1 MLAEGEIMT
10 AESTASTTLTLP
22 VLPLDDEVVL
32 PGMVVPLDLSDAEV
46 RAAVE
51 AAQSA
56 VTSEASGGKPRV
68 LLVPRID
75 GAYAAIGTLGRIE
88 QVGRLSDGD
97 PGALIRGLGRVRIG
111 SGTTGPGAALWVEGT
126 PVEETVPDPLPG
138 SVGELVT
145 AYKALATSWLRKRG
159 AWQVVDRV
167 TGIDDVPTLADNAGY
182 LPFLTGEQKRQLLET
197 TDPVARLKYAT
208 DVLRSH
214 LAEQD
219 VAESLAKEV
228 QEGVDKQQ
236 REFLL
241 RRQLEAVRKE
251 LAQLNGDPED
261 EGDDYRARVEA
272 ADLPAEVRKAALKE
286 VEKLE
291 RASDQSPEGSWIRTW
306 LDTVLELPWNERT
319 EDAYDIAGAKRV
331 LDADHAGLEDVK
343 ERITEYLAVRKRR
356 AERGPGPESA
366 GASGRRAGGAVL
378 ALVGPPGVGKTSL
391 GESVARAMGRTF
403 VRVALGGIRDEA
415 EIRGHRRTYVGALPG
430 RIVRAIKEAG
440 SMNPVVLLDEID
452 KVGSDYRGDPSA
464 ALLEVLDPAQNH
476 TFRDHY
482 LEVELDLSDVVFLA
496 TANVLEAIPAP
507 LLDRMELVRLD
518 GYTEDE
524 KVVIA
529 RDHLLPRQLERAGL
543 APGEVAVTDDAL
555 RKLAGEYTREAGVRD
570 LERSVARLLRKVAA
584 QHELGERELPFTVA
598 PDGLRPLIG
607 RPHHVPESA
616 QDPAERRTAVP
627 GVVTGLAVTG
637 AGGDVLY
644 VEASLADAETG
655 ASGLTLTGQLGDVMK
670 ESAHIALSFLRSHG
684 AELELPVGDLKERGV
699 HLHVPAGAVPKDGP
713 SAGITMTTA
722 LASLL
727 SGRPVRPDVAMT
739 GEVSLTGRVLP
750 IGGVKQ
756 KLLAA
761 HRAGLTTVILPQ
773 RNAPDLDDV
782 PAEVL
787 EALDVHPVADVRQVL
802 ELALTPAANGARPV
816 VPVAA

>member
-1 MLAEGEIMT
+1 M
-10 AESTASTTLTLP
+10 ASTSTPLTLP

-32 PGMVVPLDLSDAEV
+32 PGMVVPLDLNDTEV

-51 AAQSA
+51 AAQAAARS
-56 VTSEASGGKPRV
+56 SGDSKPKV

-75 GAYAAIGTLGRIE
+75 GTYANIGVLGTVE
-88 QVGRLSDGD
+88 QVGRLADGD
-97 PGALIRGLGRVRIG
+97 PGALIRGRDRVRIG
-111 SGTTGPGAALWVEGT
+111 AGTTGPGAALWVEGLT
-126 PVEETVPDPLPG
+126 VEETVPEPLPG
-138 SVGELVT
+138 AVTELVKE
-145 AYKALATSWLRKRG
+145 YKALATNWLKKRG

-167 TGIDDVPTLADNAGY
+167 QQIEGVSALADNSGY
-182 LPFLTGEQKRQLLET
+182 SPFLTTAQKVELLET
-197 TDPVARLKYAT
+197 ADPVERLKLAT
-208 DVLRSH
+208 AQLREH

-219 VAESLAKEV
+219 VAETIAKDV

-251 LAQLNGDPED
+251 LRELNGDSKDAAEAS
-261 EGDDYRARVEA
+261 DDYRARVEA
-272 ADLPAEVRKAALKE
+272 ADLPENVREAALKE
-286 VEKLE
+286 VDKLE
-291 RASDQSPEGSWIRTW
+291 RSSDQSPEGSWIRTW

-319 EDAYDIAGAKRV
+319 EDAYDIKGAREV
-331 LDADHAGLEDVK
+331 LDAEHFGLDDVK

-356 AERGPGPESA
+356 ADRGLGVV
-366 GASGRRAGGAVL
+366 GGRRGGAVL

-391 GESVARAMGRTF
+391 GESVAHAMGRKF
-403 VRVALGGIRDEA
+403 VRVALGGVRDEA

-430 RIVRAIKEAG
+430 RIVRAVKEAG

-452 KVGSDYRGDPSA
+452 KVGSDFRGDPAA

-496 TANVLEAIPAP
+496 TANVLEAIPEA
-507 LLDRMELVRLD
+507 LLDRMDLVRLD

-529 RDHLLPRQLERAGL
+529 RDHLLPRQLDRAGL
-543 APGEVAVTDDAL
+543 AEDEVVIDEEAL
-555 RKLAGEYTREAGVRD
+555 RKLAGEYTREAGVRN
-570 LERSVARLLRKVAA
+570 LERAVTRVLRKVAA
-584 QHELGERELPFTVA
+584 QHELGERELPFTVT
-598 PDGLRPLIG
+598 PDDLRGLVG

-627 GVVTGLAVTG
+627 GVATGLAVTG
-637 AGGDVLY
+637 AGGDVLF
-644 VEASLADAETG
+644 VEASLADPETG

-670 ESAHIALSFLRSHG
+670 ESAQIALSFLRSHG
-684 AELELPVGDLKERGV
+684 AELELPVGDLKDRGA
-699 HLHVPAGAVPKDGP
+699 HIHFPAGAVPKDGP
-713 SAGITMTTA
+713 SAGVTMTTA

-727 SGRPVRPDVAMT
+727 SGRLVRTDVAMT

-761 HRAGLTTVILPQ
+761 HRAGITTVIIPK
-773 RNAPDLDDV
+773 RNEADLDDV

-787 EALDVHPVADVRQVL
+787 EKLDVHPVTDVRQVL
-802 ELALTPAANGARPV
+802 ELALAPAGLE

>member
-1 MLAEGEIMT
+1 M
-10 AESTASTTLTLP
+10 ASTSTSLTLP

-56 VTSEASGGKPRV
+56 ADEGDKPKV
-68 LLVPRID
+68 LLVPRVE
-75 GAYAAIGTLGRIE
+75 GTYAAIGTLGRIE
-88 QVGRLSDGD
+88 QVGRLSGGD

-111 SGTTGPGAALWVEGT
+111 AGTTGPGAALWVEGT
-126 PVEETVPDPLPG
+126 AVEETVPDPLPG
-138 SVGELVT
+138 AVAELVT
-145 AYKALATSWLRKRG
+145 EYKALAASWLKKRG
-159 AWQVVDRV
+159 AWQVVDRIQQIEGV
-167 TGIDDVPTLADNAGY
+167 SALADNSGY
-182 LPFLTGEQKRQLLET
+182 SPFLSTEQKVRLLET
-197 TDPVARLKYAT
+197 ADPVARLKFAT
-208 DVLRSH
+208 EALREH

-219 VAESLAKEV
+219 VAESIAKDV

-251 LAQLNGDPED
+251 LAELNGDPED

-272 ADLPAEVRKAALKE
+272 ADLPEDVRKAALKE
-286 VEKLE
+286 VDKLE

-319 EDAYDIAGAKRV
+319 EDAYDITGARAV

-356 AERGPGPESA
+356 ADRGLGVVGGTS
-366 GASGRRAGGAVL
+366 GGRRAGGAVL

-391 GESVARAMGRTF
+391 GESVARAMGRRF
-403 VRVALGGIRDEA
+403 VRVALGGVRDEA

-452 KVGSDYRGDPSA
+452 KVGSDFRGDPSA

-496 TANVLEAIPAP
+496 TANVLESIPGP

-524 KVVIA
+524 KVTIA
-529 RDHLLPRQLERAGL
+529 RDHLVPRQLERAGL
-543 APGEVAVTDDAL
+543 EPGEVVVENEAL
-555 RKLAGEYTREAGVRD
+555 RKLAGEYTREAGVRE
-570 LERSVARLLRKVAA
+570 LERSVARLLRKVTA
-584 QHELGERELPFTVA
+584 QHELGERELPFTVGVA
-598 PDGLRPLIG
+598 QLRPLIG
-607 RPHHVPESA
+607 RPRHIPESA
-616 QDPAERRTAVP
+616 QDPEERRTAVP

-644 VEASLADAETG
+644 VEASLADPETG
-655 ASGLTLTGQLGDVMK
+655 ASGLQLTGQLGDVMK

-684 AELELPVGDLKERGV
+684 AELELPVADLKDRGV

-713 SAGITMTTA
+713 SAGVTMTTA

-727 SGRPVRPDVAMT
+727 SGRQVRPDVAMT

-750 IGGVKQ
+750 VGGIKQ

-761 HRAGLTTVILPQ
+761 HRAGITTVVIPQ
-773 RNAPDLDDV
+773 RNEPDLDDV
-782 PAEVL
+782 PADILGTL
-787 EALDVHPVADVRQVL
+787 EVHPVADVRQVL
-802 ELALTPAANGARPV
+802 ELALTPARAAVRPGPVRTGADEE
-816 VPVAA
+816 VPAAA

>member
-1 MLAEGEIMT
+1 MA
-10 AESTASTTLTLP
+10 STSTTLTLP

-32 PGMVVPLDLSDAEV
+32 PGMVVPLDLNDADV

-51 AAQSA
+51 AAQA
-56 VTSEASGGKPRV
+56 AARSEPGKPKV

-75 GAYAAIGTLGRIE
+75 GTYPGTGVLGTVE
-88 QVGRLSDGD
+88 QVGRLADGD
-97 PGALIRGLGRVRIG
+97 PGVLIRGRGRVRIG
-111 SGTTGPGAALWVEGT
+111 AGTTGPGAALWVEGT
-126 PVEETVPDPLPG
+126 RIDESVPEPQPG
-138 SVGELVT
+138 HVTELVKE
-145 AYKALATSWLRKRG
+145 YKALATAWLRKRG

-167 TGIDDVPTLADNAGY
+167 QAIEDVSALADNSGY
-182 LPFLTGEQKRQLLET
+182 SPFLTTDQKIELLET
-197 TDPVARLKYAT
+197 SDPIARLKLAT
-208 DVLRSH
+208 QQLRDH
-214 LAEQD
+214 FAEQD
-219 VAESLAKEV
+219 VAETIAKDV

-251 LAQLNGDPED
+251 LRELNGEQDGE
-261 EGDDYRARVEA
+261 ESDDYRARVEA
-272 ADLPAEVRKAALKE
+272 ADLPEKVREAALKE
-286 VEKLE
+286 VDKLE
-291 RASDQSPEGSWIRTW
+291 RSSDQSPEGSWIRTW

-319 EDAYDIAGAKRV
+319 DDTGAYDIQGAKAI
-331 LDADHAGLEDVK
+331 LDAEHAGLEDVK

-356 AERGPGPESA
+356 SERGLGVV
-366 GASGRRAGGAVL
+366 GGRRGGAVL

-391 GESVARAMGRTF
+391 GESVAHAMGRKF
-403 VRVALGGIRDEA
+403 VRVALGGVRDEA

-430 RIVRAIKEAG
+430 RVVRAIKEAG

-452 KVGSDYRGDPSA
+452 KVGSDFRGDPAA

-496 TANVLEAIPAP
+496 TANVLEAIPEA

-518 GYTEDE
+518 GYTENE

-543 APGEVAVTDDAL
+543 KSDEVAIDEGAL
-555 RKLAGEYTREAGVRD
+555 RKLAGEYTREAGVRT
-570 LERSVARLLRKVAA
+570 LERSIARLLRKVAA
-584 QHELGERELPFTVA
+584 EHELGERKLPFTIT
-598 PDGLRPLIG
+598 DGDLRGLIG

-627 GVVTGLAVTG
+627 GVATGLAVTG
-637 AGGDVLY
+637 AGGDVLF
-644 VEASLADAETG
+644 VEASLADPETG
-655 ASGLTLTGQLGDVMK
+655 AAGLTLTGQLGDVMK
-670 ESAHIALSFLRSHG
+670 ESAQIALSFLRSHG
-684 AELELPVGDLKERGV
+684 AELELPVADLKDRGV
-699 HLHVPAGAVPKDGP
+699 HIHFPAGAVPKDGP

-727 SGRPVRPDVAMT
+727 SGRLVRTDVAMT

-761 HRAGLTTVILPQ
+761 HRAGVTTVIIPK
-773 RNAPDLDDV
+773 RNEPDLDDV

-787 EALDVHPVADVRQVL
+787 DKLAVHAVTDVRQVL
-802 ELALTPAANGARPV
+802 ELALAPAASDARPE

>member
-1 MLAEGEIMT
+1 MA
-10 AESTASTTLTLP
+10 AESTAFTLVLP

-51 AAQSA
+51 AAQAAARSA
-56 VTSEASGGKPRV
+56 PGKPKV

-75 GAYAAIGTLGRIE
+75 GTYAKTGVLGTVE
-88 QVGRLSDGD
+88 QVGRLADGD
-97 PGALIRGLGRVRIG
+97 PGALIRGRGRVRIG
-111 SGTTGPGAALWVEGT
+111 AGTTGPGAALWVEGANID
-126 PVEETVPDPLPG
+126 ETVPDPLPG
-138 SVGELVT
+138 QVADLVKE
-145 AYKALATSWLRKRG
+145 YKALATNWLKKRG

-167 TGIDDVPTLADNAGY
+167 QAIEDVSALADNSGY
-182 LPFLTGEQKRQLLET
+182 SPFLTIEQKVELLET
-197 TDPVARLKYAT
+197 ADPVARLKLAT
-208 DVLRSH
+208 QALRDH

-219 VAESLAKEV
+219 VAETIAKDV

-251 LAQLNGDPED
+251 LRELNGDAKDAGE
-261 EGDDYRARVEA
+261 ESDDYRARVEA
-272 ADLPAEVRKAALKE
+272 ADLPEKVREAALKE
-286 VEKLE
+286 VDKLE
-291 RASDQSPEGSWIRTW
+291 RSSDQSPEGSWIRTW
-306 LDTVLELPWNERT
+306 LDTVLEMPWNERT
-319 EDAYDIAGAKRV
+319 EDAYDIQGAKAI
-331 LDADHAGLEDVK
+331 LDAEHAGLEDVK

-356 AERGPGPESA
+356 GERGLGVI
-366 GASGRRAGGAVL
+366 GGRRGGAVL

-391 GESVARAMGRTF
+391 GESVAHAMGRKF
-403 VRVALGGIRDEA
+403 VRVALGGVRDEA
-415 EIRGHRRTYVGALPG
+415 EVRGHRRTYVGALPG
-430 RIVRAIKEAG
+430 RIVRAVKEAG

-452 KVGSDYRGDPSA
+452 KVGSDFRGDPAA

-496 TANVLEAIPAP
+496 TANVLEAIPEA
-507 LLDRMELVRLD
+507 LADRMEIVRLD

-543 APGEVAVTDDAL
+543 DTDEVTIDEGAL
-555 RKLAGEYTREAGVRD
+555 RKLAGEYTREAGVRT
-570 LERSVARLLRKVAA
+570 LERSIARLLRKVAA
-584 QHELGERELPFTVA
+584 QHELGERELPFTVR
-598 PDGLRPLIG
+598 DEDLRGLLG

-616 QDPAERRTAVP
+616 QDPAERRTSVP
-627 GVVTGLAVTG
+627 GVATGLAVTG
-637 AGGDVLY
+637 AGGDVLF
-644 VEASLADAETG
+644 VEASLADPETG
-655 ASGLTLTGQLGDVMK
+655 AAGLTLTGQLGDVMK
-670 ESAHIALSFLRSHG
+670 ESAQIALSFLRSHG
-684 AELELPVGDLKERGV
+684 AELELPVADLKDRGV
-699 HLHVPAGAVPKDGP
+699 HIHFPAGAVPKDGP

-727 SGRPVRPDVAMT
+727 SGRLVRTDVAMT

-761 HRAGLTTVILPQ
+761 QRAGVTTVIIPK
-773 RNAPDLDDV
+773 RNEPDLDDV

-787 EALDVHPVADVRQVL
+787 DKLDVHTVTDVRQVL
-802 ELALTPAANGARPV
+802 ELALAPAENGATPQI
-816 VPVAA
+816 PVAA

>member
-1 MLAEGEIMT
+1 MA
-10 AESTASTTLTLP
+10 AESTAFTLVLP

-51 AAQSA
+51 AAQAAARS
-56 VTSEASGGKPRV
+56 TPGKPKV

-75 GAYAAIGTLGRIE
+75 GTYARTGVLGTVE
-88 QVGRLSDGD
+88 QVGRLADGD
-97 PGALIRGLGRVRIG
+97 PGALVRGRSRVRIG
-111 SGTTGPGAALWVEGT
+111 AGTTGPGAALWVEGAR
-126 PVEETVPDPLPG
+126 VEEHVPEPLPG
-138 SVGELVT
+138 QVAELVKE
-145 AYKALATSWLRKRG
+145 YKALATTWLKKRG

-167 TGIDDVPTLADNAGY
+167 QAIDDVSALADNSGY
-182 LPFLTGEQKRQLLET
+182 SPFLTTEQKVELLET
-197 TDPVARLKYAT
+197 ADPVARLRTAT
-208 DVLRSH
+208 QQLRDH

-219 VAESLAKEV
+219 VAETIAKDV

-251 LAQLNGDPED
+251 LRELNGDQ
-261 EGDDYRARVEA
+261 EGEESDDYRARVEA
-272 ADLPAEVRKAALKE
+272 ADLPEKVREAALKE
-286 VEKLE
+286 VDKLE
-291 RASDQSPEGSWIRTW
+291 RASEQSPEGSWIRTW
-306 LDTVLELPWNERT
+306 LDTVLEMPWNERT
-319 EDAYDIAGAKRV
+319 DDSGSAHDIQGAKAV
-331 LDADHAGLEDVK
+331 LDAEHAGLEDVK

-356 AERGPGPESA
+356 SDRGLGVI
-366 GASGRRAGGAVL
+366 GGRRGGAVL

-391 GESVARAMGRTF
+391 GESVAHAMGRKF
-403 VRVALGGIRDEA
+403 VRVALGGVRDEA
-415 EIRGHRRTYVGALPG
+415 EVRGHRRTYVGAMPG

-452 KVGSDYRGDPSA
+452 KVGSDFRGDPAA

-496 TANVLEAIPAP
+496 TANVLEAIPEA
-507 LLDRMELVRLD
+507 LADRMEIVRLD

-543 APGEVAVTDDAL
+543 DPAEVTIDEGAL
-555 RKLAGEYTREAGVRD
+555 RRLAGEYTREAGVRT
-570 LERSVARLLRKVAA
+570 LERSIARLLRKIAA
-584 QHELGERELPFTVA
+584 RHELGELALPFTVGSE
-598 PDGLRPLIG
+598 DLRGLIG

-627 GVVTGLAVTG
+627 GVATGLAVTG
-637 AGGDVLY
+637 AGGDVLF
-644 VEASLADAETG
+644 VEASLADPETG
-655 ASGLTLTGQLGDVMK
+655 AAGLTLTGQLGDVMK
-670 ESAHIALSFLRSHG
+670 ESAQIALSFLRSHG
-684 AELELPVGDLKERGV
+684 AELELPVADLKDRGV
-699 HLHVPAGAVPKDGP
+699 HIHFPAGAVPKDGP

-727 SGRPVRPDVAMT
+727 SGRLVRTDVAMT

-761 HRAGLTTVILPQ
+761 HRAGVTTVIIPK
-773 RNAPDLDDV
+773 RNEPDLDDV

-787 EALDVHPVADVRQVL
+787 DKLDVHAVTDVRQVL
-802 ELALTPAANGARPV
+802 ELALAPATNGAAPE

>member
-1 MLAEGEIMT
+1 MA
-10 AESTASTTLTLP
+10 AESPAFTLTLP

-51 AAQSA
+51 AAQA
-56 VTSEASGGKPRV
+56 AARSEPGKPKV

-75 GAYAAIGTLGRIE
+75 GTYARTGVLGTVE
-88 QVGRLSDGD
+88 QVGRLADGD
-97 PGALIRGLGRVRIG
+97 PGALIRGRSRVRIG
-111 SGTTGPGAALWVEGT
+111 AGTTGPGAALWVEGAR
-126 PVEETVPDPLPG
+126 VEEDVPEPLPG
-138 SVGELVT
+138 QVAELVKE
-145 AYKALATSWLRKRG
+145 YKALATTWLKKRG

-167 TGIDDVPTLADNAGY
+167 QAIDDVPALADNSGY
-182 LPFLTGEQKRQLLET
+182 SPFLTTEQKLELLET
-197 TDPVARLKYAT
+197 ADPVARLKLAT
-208 DVLRSH
+208 QQLRDH
-214 LAEQD
+214 LAEQE
-219 VAESLAKEV
+219 VAETIAKDV

-251 LAQLNGDPED
+251 LRELNGENSKDSAE
-261 EGDDYRARVEA
+261 ESDDYRARVEA
-272 ADLPAEVRKAALKE
+272 AGLPEKVREAALKE
-286 VEKLE
+286 VDKLE

-306 LDTVLELPWNERT
+306 LDTVLEMPWNERT
-319 EDAYDIAGAKRV
+319 EDAYDIQGAQAV
-331 LDADHAGLEDVK
+331 LDAEHAGLEDVK

-356 AERGPGPESA
+356 TDRGLGVI
-366 GASGRRAGGAVL
+366 GGRRGGAVL

-391 GESVARAMGRTF
+391 GESVAHAMGRRF
-403 VRVALGGIRDEA
+403 VRVALGGVRDEA

-452 KVGSDYRGDPSA
+452 KVGSDFRGDPAA

-496 TANVLEAIPAP
+496 TANVLEAIPEA
-507 LLDRMELVRLD
+507 LADRMEIVRLD

-543 APGEVAVTDDAL
+543 DAQEVTLEEGAL
-555 RKLAGEYTREAGVRD
+555 RKLAGEYTREAGVRT
-570 LERSVARLLRKVAA
+570 LERSIARLLRKIAA
-584 QHELGERELPFTVA
+584 QHELGERELPFTVTGG
-598 PDGLRPLIG
+598 DLRALIG

-627 GVVTGLAVTG
+627 GVATGLAVTG

-644 VEASLADAETG
+644 VEASLADPETG
-655 ASGLTLTGQLGDVMK
+655 AAGLTLTGQLGDVMK
-670 ESAHIALSFLRSHG
+670 ESAQIALSFLRSHG
-684 AELELPVGDLKERGV
+684 AELELPVADLKDRGV
-699 HLHVPAGAVPKDGP
+699 HIHFPAGAVPKDGP
-713 SAGITMTTA
+713 SAGVTMTTA

-727 SGRPVRPDVAMT
+727 SGRLVRTDVAMT

-761 HRAGLTTVILPQ
+761 HRAGVTTVIIPK
-773 RNAPDLDDV
+773 RNEPDLDDV

-787 EALDVHPVADVRQVL
+787 DKLDVHAVTDVRQVL
-802 ELALTPAANGARPV
+802 ELALAPATSDAAPEVPAAA
-816 VPVAA
+816 

>member
-1 MLAEGEIMT
+1 MAVSSSSS
-10 AESTASTTLTLP
+10 APLTLP
-22 VLPLDDEVVL
+22 VLPLDDAVVL
-32 PGMVVPLDLSDAEV
+32 PGMVVPLDLTDTEV

-51 AAQSA
+51 AAQA
-56 VTSEASGGKPRV
+56 AQRTGGEQQKPRL
-68 LLVPRID
+68 LLVPRIE
-75 GAYAAIGTLGRIE
+75 GAYAAVGTLGTVE

-97 PGALIRGLGRVRIG
+97 PGAVIRGVSRVRIG
-111 SGTTGPGAALWVEGT
+111 AGTTGPGAALWVEGT
-126 PVEETVPDPLPG
+126 RVTEPAPAEAPGTVA
-138 SVGELVT
+138 ELVRE
-145 AYKALATSWLRKRG
+145 YKALATSWLRKRG
-159 AWQVVDRV
+159 AWQIVDRV
-167 TGIDDVPTLADNAGY
+167 QQIDDVSQLADNSGY
-182 LPFLTGEQKRQLLET
+182 SGFLTTEQRVELLET
-197 TDPVARLKYAT
+197 ADPVARLKLAT
-208 DVLRSH
+208 TWLREH

-219 VAESLAKEV
+219 VADSIRKDV
-228 QEGVDKQQ
+228 QEGMEKQQ

-241 RRQLEAVRKE
+241 RQQLEAVRKE
-251 LAQLNGDPED
+251 LAELNGDPGNEP
-261 EGDDYRARVEA
+261 DDYRGRVEA
-272 ADLPAEVRKAALKE
+272 ADLPEKVREAALKE

-291 RASDQSPEGSWIRTW
+291 RAAGGGGGDVSPEGSWIRTW
-306 LDTVLELPWNERT
+306 LDTVLELPWNT
-319 EDAYDIAGAKRV
+319 TTQDTYDIAGARAV
-331 LDADHAGLEDVK
+331 LDADHAGLDDVK

-356 AERGPGPESA
+356 LDRGLGVV
-366 GASGRRAGGAVL
+366 GGRRGGAVL

-391 GESVARAMGRTF
+391 GESVARAMGRKF
-403 VRVALGGIRDEA
+403 VRVALGGVRDEA

-430 RIVRAIKEAG
+430 RVVRAIKEAG

-452 KVGSDYRGDPSA
+452 KVGSDYRGDPAA

-496 TANVLEAIPAP
+496 TANVLEAIPEP

-543 APGEVAVTDDAL
+543 SEGEVTVDDAAL
-555 RKLAGEYTREAGVRD
+555 RRLAGEYTREAGVRT
-570 LERSVARLLRKVAA
+570 LERSIARILRKIAA
-584 QHELGERELPFTVA
+584 RHELDEQELPITVT
-598 PDGLRPLIG
+598 PDDLRALIG

-616 QDPAERRTAVP
+616 QDPQERRTAVP
-627 GVVTGLAVTG
+627 GVATGLAVTG

-644 VEASLADAETG
+644 IEASLADPETG
-655 ASGLTLTGQLGDVMK
+655 GSGLQLTGQLGDVMK
-670 ESAHIALSFLRSHG
+670 ESARIALSFLRSHG

-727 SGRPVRPDVAMT
+727 SGRKVRTDVAMT

-750 IGGVKQ
+750 IGGLKQ

-761 HRAGLTTVILPQ
+761 HQAGVTTVVIPK
-773 RNAPDLDDV
+773 RNEADLDDV

-787 EALDVHPVADVRQVL
+787 EKLEIHPVSDVRHVLKLALEPAKAADV
-802 ELALTPAANGARPV
+802 AAGVDA
-816 VPVAA
+816 PVAV

>member
-1 MLAEGEIMT
+1 MA
-10 AESTASTTLTLP
+10 AESPAFTLTLP

-51 AAQSA
+51 AAQA
-56 VTSEASGGKPRV
+56 AARSEPGKPRV

-75 GAYAAIGTLGRIE
+75 GTYAKTGVLGTVE
-88 QVGRLSDGD
+88 QVGRLADGD
-97 PGALIRGLGRVRIG
+97 PGALVRGRSRVRIG
-111 SGTTGPGAALWVEGT
+111 AGTTGPGAALWVEGAS
-126 PVEETVPDPLPG
+126 VGESVPEPLPG
-138 SVGELVT
+138 HVAELVKE
-145 AYKALATSWLRKRG
+145 YKALATTWLKKRG

-167 TGIDDVPTLADNAGY
+167 QAIDDVSALADNSGY
-182 LPFLTGEQKRQLLET
+182 SPFLTTDQKVELLET
-197 TDPVARLKYAT
+197 ADPVARLRLAT
-208 DVLRSH
+208 QQLRDH
-214 LAEQD
+214 LAEQE
-219 VAESLAKEV
+219 VAETIAKDV

-251 LAQLNGDPED
+251 LRELNGENSKDAAE
-261 EGDDYRARVEA
+261 ESDDYRARVEA
-272 ADLPAEVRKAALKE
+272 ADLPEKVREAALKE
-286 VEKLE
+286 VDKLE

-306 LDTVLELPWNERT
+306 LDTVLEMPWNERT
-319 EDAYDIAGAKRV
+319 EDAYDIQGAKAV
-331 LDADHAGLEDVK
+331 LDAEHAGLEDVK

-356 AERGPGPESA
+356 ADRGLGVI
-366 GASGRRAGGAVL
+366 GGRRGGAVL

-391 GESVARAMGRTF
+391 GESVAHAMGRKF
-403 VRVALGGIRDEA
+403 VRVALGGVRDEA

-430 RIVRAIKEAG
+430 RIVRAVKEAG

-452 KVGSDYRGDPSA
+452 KVGSDFRGDPAA

-496 TANVLEAIPAP
+496 TANVLEAIPEA
-507 LLDRMELVRLD
+507 LADRMEIVRLD

-524 KVVIA
+524 KIVIA

-543 APGEVAVTDDAL
+543 DRAEVTIDDSAL
-555 RKLAGEYTREAGVRD
+555 RKLAGEYTREAGVRT
-570 LERSVARLLRKVAA
+570 LERSLARLLRKIAA
-584 QHELGERELPFTVA
+584 QHELGERELPCTVT
-598 PDGLRPLIG
+598 DGELRGLIG

-627 GVVTGLAVTG
+627 GVATGLAVTG
-637 AGGDVLY
+637 AGGDVLF
-644 VEASLADAETG
+644 VEASLADPETG
-655 ASGLTLTGQLGDVMK
+655 AAGLTLTGQLGDVMK
-670 ESAHIALSFLRSHG
+670 ESAQIALSFLRSHG
-684 AELELPVGDLKERGV
+684 AELELPVAGLKDRGV
-699 HLHVPAGAVPKDGP
+699 HIHFPAGAVPKDGP
-713 SAGITMTTA
+713 SAGVTMTTA

-727 SGRPVRPDVAMT
+727 SGRLVRTDVAMT

-761 HRAGLTTVILPQ
+761 HRAGVTTVIIPK
-773 RNAPDLDDV
+773 RNEPDLDDV

-787 EALDVHPVADVRQVL
+787 DTLEVHTVADVRQVL
-802 ELALTPAANGARPV
+802 ELALAPATSAAEPE

>member
-1 MLAEGEIMT
+1 M
-10 AESTASTTLTLP
+10 AESAESVPTAATAVTLP

-32 PGMVVPLDLSDAEV
+32 PGMVVPLDLTDADV

-51 AAQSA
+51 AAQAAARTAGASA
-56 VTSEASGGKPRV
+56 GKPRV
-68 LLVPRID
+68 LMVPRV
-75 GAYAAIGTLGRIE
+75 GGSYAGTGVLGTVE

-97 PGALIRGLGRVRIG
+97 PGALVRGRSRVRIG
-111 SGTTGPGAALWVEGT
+111 AGTTGPGAALWVEGAEI
-126 PVEETVPDPLPG
+126 EESVPAELPG
-138 SVGELVT
+138 AVAELVKE
-145 AYKALATSWLRKRG
+145 YKALATSWLRKRG

-167 TGIDDVPTLADNAGY
+167 QQIDGVSALADNAGY
-182 LPFLTGEQKRQLLET
+182 SPFLTLEQKVALLET
-197 TDPVARLKYAT
+197 EDPVARLRLAT
-208 DVLRSH
+208 EQLREH

-219 VAESLAKEV
+219 VAESIAKDV

-241 RRQLEAVRKE
+241 RRQLDAVRKE
-251 LAQLNGDPED
+251 LRELNGDADGE
-261 EGDDYRARVEA
+261 ESDDYRARVEA
-272 ADLPAEVRKAALKE
+272 ADLPEKVREAALKE

-291 RASDQSPEGSWIRTW
+291 RSSDQSPEGSWIRTW
-306 LDTVLELPWNERT
+306 LDTVLELPWDERT
-319 EDAYDIAGAKRV
+319 EDRYDIPGARAV
-331 LDADHAGLEDVK
+331 LDAEHAGLDDVK

-356 AERGPGPESA
+356 TDRGLGVV
-366 GASGRRAGGAVL
+366 GGRRGGAVL

-391 GESVARAMGRTF
+391 GESVAHAMGRKF
-403 VRVALGGIRDEA
+403 VRVALGGVRDEA

-452 KVGSDYRGDPSA
+452 KVGSDFRGDPAA

-496 TANVLEAIPAP
+496 TANVLEAIPEA

-543 APGEVAVTDDAL
+543 ADGEVTLEEGAL
-555 RKLAGEYTREAGVRD
+555 RRLAGEYTREAGVRN
-570 LERSVARLLRKVAA
+570 LERSLARLLRKVAA
-584 QHELGERELPFTVA
+584 QSELGERELPSTVTA
-598 PDGLRPLIG
+598 GDLRALIG

-627 GVVTGLAVTG
+627 GVATGLAVTG
-637 AGGDVLY
+637 AGGDVLF
-644 VEASLADAETG
+644 VEASLADPETG
-655 ASGLTLTGQLGDVMK
+655 AAGLTLTGQLGDVMK
-670 ESAHIALSFLRSHG
+670 ESAQIALSFLRSHG
-684 AELELPVGDLKERGV
+684 DELELPVTGLKDRGV
-699 HLHVPAGAVPKDGP
+699 HVHFPAGAVPKDGP
-713 SAGITMTTA
+713 SAGVTMTTA

-727 SGRPVRPDVAMT
+727 SGRLVRTDVAMT

-750 IGGVKQ
+750 VGGVKQ

-761 HRAGLTTVILPQ
+761 HRAGITTVVIPK
-773 RNAPDLDDV
+773 RNEADLDDV
-782 PAEVL
+782 PAEILDTL
-787 EALDVHPVADVRQVL
+787 EVHPVTDVRQVL
-802 ELALTPAANGARPV
+802 ELALAPATAGSPAAASEA
-816 VPVAA
+816 PVAA